1 MPTRSPPKNTHR
13 ETEAKRS
20 SLTHT
25 FTEAQC
31 WSPSARQKLR
41 NQKVVSFFFSPPS
54 SLSLSLSHSLTL
66 PPSLSC
72 VRLQG
77 CYAET
82 GILTDSTLRSQHF
95 IILAVR
101 GCGAQ
106 RGREKEKWGMNS
118 CSSVIQLKLRAVR
131 QKEKGWHLVVWIV
144 LYLGNETPHS
154 ETLCTLCCFLLKWF
168 YFFNQSY
175 LSFILLCK
183 QALCDAFY
191 ARVVLFHGNQVC
203 YHDHFCIITARCSC
217 FTLTYCHQGLFTFR
231 LILLNWCFTGCCK
244 LAVIS
249 CISGILL

>member
-1 MPTRSPPKNTHR
+1 MNCGPPQTGNPERKFKALITPTCRQDLPPKTH
-13 ETEAKRS
+13 TERQRQSEAASHIPSRKRS
-20 SLTHT
+20 A
-25 FTEAQC
+25 EAPQQG
-31 WSPSARQKLR
+31 RNLETRKL
-41 NQKVVSFFFSPPS
+41 FLFFSPPPS

-131 QKEKGWHLVVWIV
+131 QKEKG
-144 LYLGNETPHS
+144 
-154 ETLCTLCCFLLKWF
+154 
-168 YFFNQSY
+168 
-175 LSFILLCK
+175 
-183 QALCDAFY
+183 
-191 ARVVLFHGNQVC
+191 
-203 YHDHFCIITARCSC
+203 
-217 FTLTYCHQGLFTFR
+217 
-231 LILLNWCFTGCCK
+231 
-244 LAVIS
+244 
-249 CISGILL
+249 